1 MATSIDNSSLY
12 QNIGLTQM
20 SSEPETKHKKEL
32 GQEDFLALL
41 TTQLANQDPLK
52 PMDNTDFIAQM
63 AQFSSLEGMN
73 QLNKSFGNLSTSL
86 VSNQALQ
93 ASALVGRTVQVTS
106 DVANLSLD
114 SNVQGS
120 VVLDSPS
127 TNLQFQ
133 ILNQNGT
140 LVRTINQGP
149 QAAGEHSF
157 AWDGRDDNGKL
168 MATGNY
174 KIKAV
179 ATTNGQAETL
189 PTQVIAH
196 VDSVSMGAAGS
207 GVFNLNLTGLG
218 QVAFSDVQSIQ

>member
-1 MATSIDNSSLY
+1 MTSIIDNSSLY
-12 QNIGLTQM
+12 QTAGLSQFD
-20 SSEPETKHKKEL
+20 ENQQKAVKKEL

-41 TTQLANQDPLK
+41 TTQLSSQDPLK
-52 PMDNTDFIAQM
+52 PTENTDFIAQM

-73 QLNKSFGNLSTSL
+73 QLNKSFSSLSSSL

-93 ASALVGRTVQVTS
+93 ASALVGRTVRVTS

-114 SNVQGS
+114 SGIQGS
-120 VVLDSPS
+120 VTLDKAS

-133 ILNQNGT
+133 ILSQNGS
-140 LVRTINQGP
+140 VVKTINQG
-149 QAAGEHSF
+149 ASAEGEHAFS
-157 AWDGRDDNGKL
+157 WDGRDESGKL
-168 MATGNY
+168 MPSGNY
-174 KIKAV
+174 QIKAI

-189 PTQVIAH
+189 PTQIVAH
-196 VDSVSMGAAGS
+196 VDSVSMGTAGS

>member
-1 MATSIDNSSLY
+1 MATSIDTSSAY
-12 QNIGLTQM
+12 QNIGLSQFDANK
-20 SSEPETKHKKEL
+20 ETAKKKEL
-32 GQEDFLALL
+32 GQEDFLSLL
-41 TTQLANQDPLK
+41 TSQLANQDPLK

-93 ASALVGRTVQVTS
+93 ASALVGRTVQVNS

-114 SNVQGS
+114 SNVQAS
-120 VVLDSPS
+120 VALDNVS

-133 ILNQNGT
+133 IFDSKGS
-140 LVRTINQGP
+140 VIRTVNQGP
-149 QAAGEHSF
+149 QAIGEHSLS
-157 AWDGRDDNGKL
+157 WDGRDDNGKL
-168 MATGNY
+168 MSPGNY
-174 KIKAV
+174 SIKAV
-179 ATTNGQAETL
+179 ATIDGKAQTI
-189 PTQVIAH
+189 PTQVVAH